1 MVCEIRA
8 IYGITLMPR
17 IITTPVM
24 VKSSVLTYA
33 IYSVP
38 ISSVCRDVEKSWR
51 FFTDT
56 RPLFGGYFFA
66 FTPLYFYPNPLCLSP
81 RVMIGS
87 KNKAAPFTQS
97 NHFISFAARIHIFRC
112 RYLTRQPRS
121 TRDCICCNN
130 TYTPT
135 IYIPLTYL

>member
-17 IITTPVM
+17 TITTPVM

-56 RPLFGGYFFA
+56 RPLLGSHFFA
-66 FTPLYFYPNPLCLSP
+66 FTLLYNYPTNYVFHL
-81 RVMIGS
+81 G
-87 KNKAAPFTQS
+87 
-97 NHFISFAARIHIFRC
+97 
-112 RYLTRQPRS
+112 
-121 TRDCICCNN
+121 
-130 TYTPT
+130 
-135 IYIPLTYL
+135 